1 MFQEGQAM
9 DEEVTQDTGSL
20 ELEKEN
26 TDDHNENEESYPE
39 ELDEKKDRL
48 LDDHMSKVTSKKSIN
63 LTLSILI
70 FHKSFT
76 SINI

>member
-70 FHKSFT
+70 YHLLP
-76 SINI
+76 

>member
-70 FHKSFT
+70 LNHLLP
-76 SINI
+76 

>member
-63 LTLSILI
+63 LTSSILI
-70 FHKSFT
+70 
-76 SINI
+76 